1 MDSLSLS
8 EPLAFRTAFNRYG
21 GYCIPVAAEHRFAAQ
36 TVIAGEV
43 WEPNTIALMIQ
54 ACRGG
59 DIVHAGT
66 FFGDFLPA
74 LAKAAA
80 KVWAFEP
87 KRENWRCASLTVSL
101 NGLANV
107 ALYLGGLSDHAGEM
121 ALQTRDS
128 DGVVLGGAS
137 HLEDQA
143 PADPGAFEM
152 TPVGTLD
159 SLLPPDRKIAILQ
172 LDVEGHEQRALAGAM
187 ETIRRWRP
195 ILILETLP
203 QPAWISANLTP
214 LGYALARHVDE
225 NAVLTVGGQLP
236 A

>member
-8 EPLAFRTAFNRYG
+8 APLAFRTAFNRYG
-21 GYCIPVAAEHRFAAQ
+21 GYCIPIAAEHRFAAQ
-36 TVIAGEV
+36 TVIAGNV
-43 WEPNTIALMIQ
+43 WEPQTVAFMTEV
-54 ACRGG
+54 CRGG

-74 LAKAAA
+74 LAAAA
-80 KVWAFEP
+80 SKVWAFEP

-101 NGLANV
+101 NGLTNV

-121 ALQTRDS
+121 ALQTRGG

-137 HLEDQA
+137 HLKDDA
-143 PADPGAFEM
+143 PADPDAFEM
-152 TPVGTLD
+152 TPVATLD
-159 SLLPPDRKIAILQ
+159 SLLPPERPIAILQ
-172 LDVEGHEQRALAGAM
+172 LDVEGHEQRALTGAL

-195 ILILETLP
+195 VLILETMP
-203 QPAWISANLTP
+203 QPGWISQHLTP
-214 LGYALARHVDE
+214 LGYAVARHVDE
-225 NAVLTVGGQLP
+225 NAVLTVGGQIP